1 MTGVVGS
8 AAVKLCAQRRGY
20 WIDGPAGG
28 QEELKAWT
36 IDLADF
42 LELVWK
48 VEKAASSPAEAA
60 QWLRRLYYS
69 TPLGKAGPGFDTF
82 LHTDPS
88 RFGRPVTTR
97 DVPQSVLDLL
107 VRVKTVRIPWEQR
120 PENQQVDISHV
131 LVLLDY
137 HLNGPGT
144 LGKVMNTG
152 RLRNNVESM
161 VSWAGDF
168 GSAWLGFNKIRRANK
183 PNEDL
188 PFSSEAESWLNS
200 AIADRVSK
208 SDLLG
213 DLDAVVLSHQELPKS
228 KTPISDLLATYYQ
241 PGHSTA
247 SEPRVA
253 DRIPLFCTRASPDI
267 PHAIAGSGEV
277 SLSSEAGQKIYDI
290 FEEAGTLLL
299 SRSEGRVA
307 QGIILIATGRGSL
320 GPVGDE
326 YLSSLWSQQAMR
338 LIADNFYNFL
348 WKELRGVAQAWPA
361 DPPDSVPYYGYQG
374 SIELGFDGLPLLSD
388 LEAMSQYFLNWKT
401 PNHALRIKDEK
412 PDKTLVDRTLKPLRL
427 SDPQGTEA
435 TIVSGAHPGT
445 TRIRVERFVGLD
457 EVIATPPNVEVQ
469 ADLLYLA
476 ADTNAARPSK
486 KYKILIV
493 DQENSTLTIL
503 GEPIFTG
510 ISEWR
515 VIRCPRIVLIDPWAA
530 RVGGNAAVAVPNFNR
545 PAIKLDLSGSSE
557 NEVFSKI
564 NSNFDTI
571 YFASELPELAPSEMR
586 RANLY
591 LIVGVDPNNP
601 IIYLDKQPTLPVMG
615 SPWILPVGALTTVEL
630 LPYQLEPQDDGC
642 DHYNGRAFIVF
653 DGKIQ
658 GTICCSSY
666 TSTRAK
672 DQKRASITGNELLLF
687 QSWLSSKDSRNF
699 SLMIYDSL
707 DSTGKPIDI
716 IRKAAFYFGM

>member
-20 WIDGPAGG
+20 WIDGPTGG
-28 QEELKAWT
+28 QEELKAWAM
-36 IDLADF
+36 DLSDF

-69 TPLGKAGPGFDTF
+69 EPLGKAGRGFDTF
-82 LHTDPS
+82 LNTDPS
-88 RFGRPVTTR
+88 RSGLPMTTK

-144 LGKVMNTG
+144 LGKVMNAG

-188 PFSSEAESWLNS
+188 PFSSDAESWLNS
-200 AIADRVSK
+200 AIAGRVSK

-228 KTPISDLLATYYQ
+228 KTPISDLLAAYYQ
-241 PGHSTA
+241 PGHSTD

-267 PHAIAGSGEV
+267 PHSIAGSGEV
-277 SLSSEAGQKIYDI
+277 SLSSDAAQKIYDI
-290 FEEAGTLLL
+290 FEEAGKLLL
-299 SRSEGRVA
+299 SRSENHMV
-307 QGIILIATGRGSL
+307 QGMTLIATGRGSL
-320 GPVGDE
+320 GQKGDE
-326 YLSSLWSQQAMR
+326 FLSSSWSQRAMR
-338 LIADNFYNFL
+338 LIADDFYNFL
-348 WKELRGVAQAWPA
+348 WKELRGVSQAWPA
-361 DPPDSVPYYGYQG
+361 DSPDSVPYYGYQG
-374 SIELGFDGLPLLSD
+374 SIEVGPDGLPLLSD

-401 PNHALRIKDEK
+401 PNHALITKEEK
-412 PDKTLVDRTLKPLRL
+412 PNKTLVDRMLKPLRL
-427 SDPQGTEA
+427 IDPQGAEA

-445 TRIRVERFVGLD
+445 TRIRVERFVGFD
-457 EVIATPPNVEVQ
+457 EIVATPPNMEVH

-486 KYKILIV
+486 KYKILMV

-503 GEPIFTG
+503 GEPVFTG

-530 RVGGNAAVAVPNFNR
+530 RVGGNAAVAVPNSNR
-545 PAIKLDLSGSSE
+545 PAIKLDLSGFSE
-557 NEVFSKI
+557 NEVLSKI
-564 NSNFDTI
+564 NSNFDAI
-571 YFASELPELAPSEMR
+571 YLPSELPTLDPKDMR
-586 RANLY
+586 RAKQY

-601 IIYLDKQPTLPVMG
+601 IVYLDKQPTLPVMG
-615 SPWILPVGALTTVEL
+615 GPWILPMGALDMVES

-658 GTICCSSY
+658 STISCTSY
-666 TSTRAK
+666 TSTRQQG
-672 DQKRASITGNELLLF
+672 QKRASITGNELLLF
-687 QSWLSSKDSRNF
+687 QSWLSSNDFRNF
-699 SLMIYDSL
+699 SLMIYDSV
-707 DSTGKPIDI
+707 DSTGKPNDI
-716 IRKAAFYFGM
+716 VKRSCQ

>member
-1 MTGVVGS
+1 
-8 AAVKLCAQRRGY
+8 
-20 WIDGPAGG
+20 
-28 QEELKAWT
+28 
-36 IDLADF
+36 
-42 LELVWK
+42 
-48 VEKAASSPAEAA
+48 
-60 QWLRRLYYS
+60 
-69 TPLGKAGPGFDTF
+69 
-82 LHTDPS
+82 
-88 RFGRPVTTR
+88 
-97 DVPQSVLDLL
+97 
-107 VRVKTVRIPWEQR
+107 
-120 PENQQVDISHV
+120 
-131 LVLLDY
+131 
-137 HLNGPGT
+137 
-144 LGKVMNTG
+144 
-152 RLRNNVESM
+152 
-161 VSWAGDF
+161 
-168 GSAWLGFNKIRRANK
+168 
-183 PNEDL
+183 
-188 PFSSEAESWLNS
+188 
-200 AIADRVSK
+200 
-208 SDLLG
+208 
-213 DLDAVVLSHQELPKS
+213 
-228 KTPISDLLATYYQ
+228 
-241 PGHSTA
+241 
-247 SEPRVA
+247 
-253 DRIPLFCTRASPDI
+253 
-267 PHAIAGSGEV
+267 
-277 SLSSEAGQKIYDI
+277 
-290 FEEAGTLLL
+290 
-299 SRSEGRVA
+299 
-307 QGIILIATGRGSL
+307 
-320 GPVGDE
+320 
-326 YLSSLWSQQAMR
+326 
-338 LIADNFYNFL
+338 
-348 WKELRGVAQAWPA
+348 
-361 DPPDSVPYYGYQG
+361 
-374 SIELGFDGLPLLSD
+374 
-388 LEAMSQYFLNWKT
+388 MSQYFLNWKT

-716 IRKAAFYFGM
+716 IRKAAFYFWDVTANRHPTTTPFPITEPDTDGKSQIRFHYGRSTGRGTGSEGCLVSPEYYNLRSTLAQLYNDHRRDLGLTPDNDITEIGGSRNHDTSTALWNQKTQANLPDHWSGRLRGLLVLVRPSQKRIEVPVS